1 MAKKLGTDTYVEGVK
16 KITSIG
22 NSKHSTYKKARH
34 KKQGKK
40 RYRGQ
45 GK

>member
-1 MAKKLGTDTYVEGVK
+1 MAKTLSNSWRPERHK

-22 NSKHSTYKKARH
+22 NSTRSRYNNKNQKKM
-34 KKQGKK
+34 GKK